1 MKRIA
6 YLHSSIGHTAKV
18 YDNSAYDEYVVK
30 FYSPEREHYSHA
42 DYYTDSSEDA
52 LNTARAQLTAYKQQD

>member
-42 DYYTDSSEDA
+42 DYYTDNREDA
-52 LNTARAQLTAYKQQD
+52 LETARVQLQVYKDQD